1 MKRSSIV
8 TFLVV
13 LLLCVN
19 SCDKGESYT
28 LESDTSFKYNRKSEE
43 FVVKVPA
50 EGGEYVFTDP
60 KHAIRFDLVYR
71 DAEVFRS
78 NGCKHFSNEY
88 ITANVDEDNVL
99 TVTISPNNTG
109 DDVRYKIHICGIKTY
124 AELIFKQSKAK

>member
-13 LLLCVN
+13 LLLCVS
-19 SCDKGESYT
+19 SCDKGESFA
-28 LESDTSFKYNRKSEE
+28 LESDTPFKYNRKNEE

-60 KHAIRFDLVYR
+60 KHSIWFDLIYR
-71 DAEVFRS
+71 DAEVYRS
-78 NGCKHFSNEY
+78 KDYKYLHNEY